1 MESFMPKFLWHKEEK
16 DAIYI
21 TFDDGPHPEAT
32 IFALDQLQRYEAK
45 ATFFCIG
52 NNVRIHKSIYDQ
64 ILAQGHTIGNHT
76 NNHINGW
83 KNTIKNYVIDVHKAK
98 QVIDTPLFRPPYGRI
113 RPLQAKQLIQQG
125 YTIVMWSLLSGD
137 FDTNITPEE
146 CWENVRKN
154 VKPGDIIVF
163 HDSTK
168 AYPRM
173 KYALV
178 ELLKFAQAKRWR
190 CLSL

>member
-1 MESFMPKFLWHKEEK
+1 MPKFLWHKEEN

-52 NNVRIHKSIYDQ
+52 NNVRLHKSIYNQ

-154 VKPGDIIVF
+154 VKAGDIIVF

-178 ELLKFAQAKRWR
+178 ELLKFAQAKKWR